1 MKKEET
7 RSIWSYVGESS
18 WQQAIWGGLCA
29 IILIAV
35 AWANS
40 YSGEFKMS
48 GTWSIDADRGDDDSV
63 QLTITRAEA
72 NSRWRSSSPIELSK
86 LSGLTRAKLD
96 GRREE
101 ADFEIRRDAGVFH
114 FTGVFDRGLG
124 TGRFEF
130 APNPEFAST
139 LRREGFPGAT
149 SEDLFTL
156 AMHDVSLEHVR
167 GFKSLGYRDL
177 NLEAIKRLRIHGAT
191 PELARELRASG
202 IQAENAEGLIRM
214 CIHGVS
220 PEYIRAMG
228 TLGYRRLNAEDVI
241 RMKIH
246 GVTAEYVRAM
256 ANLDYRDIGSE
267 ALIRMRIHGVTTD
280 YVRDL
285 KGLGYPRVGDEELIR
300 LRVHGVSPEFIRA
313 AQKRSGRDL
322 GVEDLIRM
330 KIHAVDVD

>member
-1 MKKEET
+1 MKKAET
-7 RSIWSYVGESS
+7 RSIWSYVADNSA
-18 WQQAIWGGLCA
+18 QQAIWGGLCA
-29 IILIAV
+29 LVLIAA
-35 AWANS
+35 AWANAS
-40 YSGEFKMS
+40 SGELKMS
-48 GTWSIDADRGDDDSV
+48 GTWSIDADRGDDEV
-63 QLTITRAEA
+63 QLVMTRSEA
-72 NSRWRSSSPIELSK
+72 NSRWRSSSPIELSQ
-86 LSGLTRAKLD
+86 LSGLTRTQID

-101 ADFEIRRDAGVFH
+101 AEFEIRREAGVFH

-130 APNPEFAST
+130 APNQEFAST

-156 AMHDVSLEHVR
+156 AMHDVSLEHIR

-177 NLEAIKRLRIHGAT
+177 DLEAIKRLRIHGAT
-191 PELARELRASG
+191 PEMARELRSSG
-202 IQAENAEGLIRM
+202 VRAENAEGLIRM

-228 TLGYRRLNAEDVI
+228 SLGYHKLDAEEVI

-246 GVTAEYVRAM
+246 GVNAEYVRAM
-256 ANLDYRDIGSE
+256 ANLDYRDIGAE
-267 ALIRMRIHGVTTD
+267 ALIRMKIHGVTTD

-285 KGLGYPRVGDEELIR
+285 KGLGYDRVGDDELIR

-313 AQKRSGRDL
+313 AQKRTGREL

-330 KIHAVDVD
+330 KIHAVDID